1 MERPILHV
9 WITKYALTTGIFER
23 VVTHNIDIAK
33 GFITAH
39 GKDQP
44 NGIEMGYDE
53 NYHTEGSEWHRTE
66 QGAKDFAN
74 LMVAKKIKSLKAQIK
89 RLEQL
94 KF

>member
-1 MERPILHV
+1 MIRNS
-9 WITKYALTTGIFER
+9 TALACIMACMGHR
-23 VVTHNIDIAK
+23 
-33 GFITAH
+33 
-39 GKDQP
+39 KDQS